1 MYTKEKVRGS
11 MSYSLQ
17 PYISF
22 KGRAREAMTFYQSVF
37 GGRADIVTFGQF
49 GIPDQPAD
57 GVMHSALVVND
68 ETLIMGSDAMSET
81 PAGIA
86 LSLSGSGDEL
96 RDLFAKLSDGATD
109 VRELKTEQWGAQY
122 GELVDKF
129 GVRWMFNG
137 VSEQI

>member
-1 MYTKEKVRGS
+1 MG
-11 MSYSLQ
+11 YSLQ

-22 KGRAREAMTFYQSVF
+22 KGQAREAMTFYQSVF
-37 GGRADIVTFGQF
+37 GGRLDIVPFSQM
-49 GIPDQPAD
+49 GIPHDPAD

-86 LSLSGSGDEL
+86 LSLSGNSDEL
-96 RDLFAKLSDGATD
+96 HGLFAKLADGATD
-109 VRELKTEQWGAQY
+109 VHDLKTEQWGAEY

-137 VSEQI
+137 VNEKA

>member
-1 MYTKEKVRGS
+1 MGYK
-11 MSYSLQ
+11 LQ

-22 KGRAREAMTFYQSVF
+22 RGQAREAMTFYQGVF

-49 GIPDQPAD
+49 GVPNAPAD

-68 ETLIMGSDAMSET
+68 ETLVMGSDAMEET

-86 LSLSGSGDEL
+86 LSLSGDGDEL
-96 RDLFAKLSDGATD
+96 RELFGKLADGATD
-109 VRELKTEQWGAQY
+109 VRELKVEQWGDEY

-129 GVRWMFNG
+129 GVRWMFNSIKG
-137 VSEQI
+137 

>member
-1 MYTKEKVRGS
+1 

-22 KGRAREAMTFYQSVF
+22 KGQAREAMTFYQSIF
-37 GGRADIVTFGQF
+37 GGRADIVTFSEF
-49 GIPDQPAD
+49 GVPDAPAD
-57 GVMHSALVVND
+57 GVMHSALVID
-68 ETLIMGSDAMSET
+68 DKTLIMGSDAMEET

-96 RDLFAKLSDGATD
+96 RGLFAKLADGATG
-109 VRELKTEQWGAQY
+109 VRELKTEQWGAEY

-129 GVRWMFNG
+129 GVRWMFN
-137 VSEQI
+137 VV